1 VTPVPRGRVW
11 SKVLLRIGAVFV
23 ASGLSVIGA
32 GAIVGIGVFKSV
44 LIAGLTGVAAVV
56 ERLAREFVNDGVL
69 DEPEIE
75 RAFHQD
81 DKQK

>member
-1 VTPVPRGRVW
+1 
-11 SKVLLRIGAVFV
+11 LLRIGAVFV

-32 GAIVGIGVFKSV
+32 GAIVGIGVLKSV

>member
-1 VTPVPRGRVW
+1 MTPVPRGRAW

-32 GAIVGIGVFKSV
+32 GAIVGIGVLKSV

>member
-1 VTPVPRGRVW
+1 VW

>member
-1 VTPVPRGRVW
+1 MW

>member
-1 VTPVPRGRVW
+1 MW

-69 DEPEIE
+69 NEPEIE